1 MKTLQDLF
9 VHQLQDL
16 YSAETQLADALQKMQ
31 DHATDNSLKHAF
43 AEHLEETRIQK
54 KRIEQ
59 ACQIVDVSP
68 EGDRCKAIAGIIAEA
83 EDFIKEASESSVMDA
98 GLIANGQRVE
108 HYEIAAYGTAAHYA
122 KELGYAEVEDILKQ
136 TLNEEKS
143 ADEKLNE
150 LALERINQ
158 RAEA

>member
-31 DHATDNSLKHAF
+31 DKASDNGLKSAF
-43 AEHLEETRIQK
+43 AEHLEETKMQK
-54 KRIEQ
+54 RRIEE
-59 ACQIVDVSP
+59 ACQILDINP
-68 EGDRCKAIAGIIAEA
+68 EGNKCKAIAGIIAEA
-83 EDFIKEASESSVMDA
+83 EDFIKEASEADVMDA

-122 KELGYAEVEDILKQ
+122 KELGYKEVLDILKQ
-136 TLNEEKS
+136 TLSEEKS
-143 ADEKLNE
+143 ADEKLND
-150 LALERINQ
+150 LAVQRINQ